1 MKIQVVDE
9 SKLKIKPTKQ
19 SIDKSLGVPPPFPD
33 KNSVIFIS
41 GGQGTGKSTFI
52 SNLFKAKG
60 ENRIYRKV
68 FDTVMYATPEE
79 VFSSE
84 QDHIFKDHP
93 RVYHDLSESTFDEII
108 KKAID
113 TKNDDGDSCL
123 VIDDFSEQLKL
134 KKTEYMLRKLIN
146 KHRHMRLNI
155 VISALN
161 QKALAK
167 SLRSLIDI
175 VILFKPKSMVETDNF
190 GEEVFGLSKAD
201 TKSLFDFVYD
211 SPYNFLMYNARTN
224 KFYKNFDLLNISD
237 SDSEDEK

>member
-1 MKIQVVDE
+1 MKIEKVAE
-9 SKLKIKPTKQ
+9 SSLRIKPTRQ
-19 SIDKSLGVPPPFPD
+19 NIDDALGVPPPFPN

-52 SNLFKAKG
+52 SNLFKARG

-79 VFSSE
+79 VFTSE
-84 QDHIFKDHP
+84 EDHIFKGHP
-93 RVYHDLSESTFDEII
+93 RVYHDLSPETFQTIV
-108 KKAID
+108 D
-113 TKNDDGDSCL
+113 TAVETKREGGNSVL

-134 KKTEYMLRKLIN
+134 KQTEFMLRKLIN
-146 KHRHMRLNI
+146 KHRHMKLNI

-167 SLRSLIDI
+167 TLRSLLDV

-201 TKSLFDFVYD
+201 TKTLFDYVFD
-211 SPYNFLMYNARTN
+211 RPYNFLMYNARTN
-224 KFYKNFDLLNISD
+224 TFYKNFDELKI
-237 SDSEDEK
+237 EKD

>member
-1 MKIQVVDE
+1 MKIEKVAE
-9 SKLKIKPTKQ
+9 SSLRIKPTKQ
-19 SIDKSLGVPPPFPD
+19 NIDDALGVPPPFPN

-52 SNLFKAKG
+52 SNLFKARG

-79 VFSSE
+79 VFTSE
-84 QDHIFKDHP
+84 EDHIFKGHP
-93 RVYHDLSESTFDEII
+93 RVYHDLSPETFQTIV
-108 KKAID
+108 D
-113 TKNDDGDSCL
+113 TAVETKREGGNSVL

-134 KKTEYMLRKLIN
+134 KQTEFMLRKLIN
-146 KHRHMRLNI
+146 KHRHMKLNI

-167 SLRSLIDI
+167 TLRSLLDV

-201 TKSLFDFVYD
+201 TKTLFDYVFD
-211 SPYNFLMYNARTN
+211 RPYNFLMYNARTN
-224 KFYKNFDLLNISD
+224 TFYKNFDELKI
-237 SDSEDEK
+237 EKD

>member
-1 MKIQVVDE
+1 MKIEELAE
-9 SKLKIKPTKQ
+9 SKLKVKPTKQ
-19 SIDKSLGVPPPFPD
+19 NIDKALGVPPPFPN

-52 SNLFKAKG
+52 SNLFKAGG
-60 ENRIYRKV
+60 ENRIYKKV

-79 VFSSE
+79 VFESE
-84 QDHIFKDHP
+84 ENHVFKGHP
-93 RVYHDLSESTFDEII
+93 RVYHDLTQDTFDKI
-108 KKAID
+108 ID
-113 TKNDDGDSCL
+113 TAKETKAEDGDSCL

-146 KHRHMRLNI
+146 KHRHLRLNI

-161 QKALAK
+161 QRALAK

-190 GEEVFGLSKAD
+190 GEEVFGLNRAD
-201 TKSLFDFVYD
+201 TKTLFDFVFD
-211 SPYNFLMYNARTN
+211 KPYNFLMYNARSHT
-224 KFYKNFDLLNISD
+224 FYKNFNELNIS
-237 SDSEDEK
+237 EDE

>member
-1 MKIQVVDE
+1 MKIEKVAE
-9 SKLKIKPTKQ
+9 SSLRIKPTKQ
-19 SIDKSLGVPPPFPD
+19 NIDDALGVPPPFPN

-52 SNLFKAKG
+52 SNLFKARG

-79 VFSSE
+79 VFTSE
-84 QDHIFKDHP
+84 EDHIFKGHP
-93 RVYHDLSESTFDEII
+93 RVYHDLSPETFQTIV
-108 KKAID
+108 D
-113 TKNDDGDSCL
+113 TAVETKREGGNSVL

-134 KKTEYMLRKLIN
+134 KQTEFMLRKLIN
-146 KHRHMRLNI
+146 KHRHMKLNI

-161 QKALAK
+161 QKALART
-167 SLRSLIDI
+167 LRSLLDV

-201 TKSLFDFVYD
+201 TKTLFDYVFD
-211 SPYNFLMYNARTN
+211 KPYNFLMYNARTN
-224 KFYKNFDLLNISD
+224 TFYKNFDELKLD
-237 SDSEDEK
+237 RE